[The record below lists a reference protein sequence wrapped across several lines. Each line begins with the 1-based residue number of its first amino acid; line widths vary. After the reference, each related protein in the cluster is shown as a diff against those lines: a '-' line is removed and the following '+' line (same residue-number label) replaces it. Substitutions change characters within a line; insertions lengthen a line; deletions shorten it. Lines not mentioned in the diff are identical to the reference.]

1 MNGNN
6 GSSKNRLSGK
16 FWRVLGTIIGAVII
30 LPVFV
35 WVFGGLREFTI
46 FLIIVVLVS
55 FIAESKTSQK
65 FQRSIDTATQYLKEV
80 IEWWFP
86 FILFAVF
93 FVVIGIAIG
102 LGGNQGL
109 AVNVVMYGIIIVGIL
124 AIVRKEFLSETK
136 KSTQ

>member
-93 FVVIGIAIG
+93 FLVIGIAIG

>member
-1 MNGNN
+1 MFT
-6 GSSKNRLSGK
+6 L
-16 FWRVLGTIIGAVII
+16 IGAVII